1 MKLTFF
7 CNYLNHHQ
15 VWVADELHK
24 LLGDDFKFVTTMPF
38 NPDELKGGADYTSRP
53 YCVNSITDFDTAINY
68 ALDSEVCVFGAGS
81 QIFAVERAKR
91 NPSGLSFEVSER
103 WLKRGFINIIS
114 PNFLRW
120 YKNYF
125 LFFRKANFHKLCS
138 SGFVKRDD
146 EILRCY
152 KGKHYKWGYF
162 TNVNNESISELN
174 VGSGKIRI
182 MWCGRFLKLKH
193 PELAVYM
200 AKTLKSEG
208 FDFELDFY
216 GGGDYESMIKTLS
229 KGLELDDVITFHGA
243 VPNDEALEAMK
254 HHDIFIFSS
263 NKKEG
268 WGAVA
273 NEALSNGCVLVAS
286 KDIGSS
292 PYLIENGYNGFCFK
306 TKDSISL
313 TDRVRWL
320 MNHPADLL
328 KMKRNAFNTMK
339 NIWNPENAAH
349 SLLALINDLKK
360 GSESS
365 LKEGPCSKA

>member
-1 MKLTFF
+1 M
-7 CNYLNHHQ
+7 
-15 VWVADELHK
+15 
-24 LLGDDFKFVTTMPF
+24 
-38 NPDELKGGADYTSRP
+38 
-53 YCVNSITDFDTAINY
+53 NY
-68 ALDSEVCVFGAGS
+68 ALNSEVCVFGAGS
-81 QIFAVERAKR
+81 QAFAVERAKR
-91 NPSGLSFEVSER
+91 NPKGLSFEVSER
-103 WLKRGFINIIS
+103 WLKKGFINILS

-125 LFFRKANFHKLCS
+125 LFFRRANFHKLCS

-146 EILRCY
+146 EILGCY
-152 KGKHYKWGYF
+152 KGKHYIWGYF
-162 TNVNNESISELN
+162 TNVNNESISGSN

-216 GGGDYESMIKTLS
+216 GGGDYESTIKTLA

-306 TKDSISL
+306 TKDSNSL

-320 MNHPADLL
+320 LNHPTDLL

-349 SLLALINDLKK
+349 SLLTLIDDLTK
-360 GSESS
+360 GNESS
-365 LKEGPCSKA
+365 LNEGPCSKA